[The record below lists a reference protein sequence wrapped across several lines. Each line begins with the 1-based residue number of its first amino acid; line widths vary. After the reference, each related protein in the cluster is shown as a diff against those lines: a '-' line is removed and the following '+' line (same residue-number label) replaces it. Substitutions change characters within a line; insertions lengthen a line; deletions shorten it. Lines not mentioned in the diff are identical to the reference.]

1 MGSLGRVE
9 TATGEMAYVL
19 PPTEEMYNVM
29 LHGLKSFT
37 DDLQSGHTD
46 SSAIGYGWAPAPFA
60 AKISAPRFLRPKPPT
75 LSLSLRDAEL
85 RPAPLSARSPGA
97 EGSRSPRRP
106 SSAGME
112 AAARTTSDSDTSRG
126 GAAKE
131 IVAPQS
137 ARGVVL
143 PPAKSSRQRPQKHLA
158 ADGKGPKKPVT
169 KEPRESVPMPPERV
183 PQDRHRPA
191 PMRPVPN
198 AHAQNER
205 ATGLAAKHGPR
216 NLEEHIAFA
225 SQRLLSGQ
233 LTWKTEDSFADYRNL
248 RAGEYFNHFQQN
260 AALTTKAG
268 LTKSLKD
275 YSTSFSDA
283 ESFFPRSYDV
293 AQKSEREDFILDF
306 RRSAALRVALLH
318 RRMRKDQQQGLNV
331 AYQCN
336 ETVLAASQRVLQRWQ
351 KDLDREHLDEGDEGA
366 HLSEDL
372 WEALLLYSDLQ
383 QSELLYGV
391 ADRNRHA
398 KNARSEESCVQELKL
413 WPEFLSHHWGYG
425 EFADTLQHTLMRLEM
440 LFPQWS
446 LLGNETGGRNVW
458 IVKPGTNSKSNGIEC
473 MSHLK
478 ELLQHCDR
486 MPNRLVQ
493 KYVERPLLLFSG
505 RKFDIR
511 QWVLVRS
518 VEPLKVFLFSECY
531 LRLCNG
537 MYDLGDLRDR
547 ERHISSWQV
556 NKHGKN
562 VVDGAVV
569 SLEDFRRELEELT
582 GQKDYW
588 EKELLPQMKHIVVE
602 VLRAGALS
610 LTPRAE
616 SFELFGFD
624 LMLDEAMKMWLLEV
638 NLSPGCDSRTWP
650 YWAEKKPMGSERLR
664 HRDTVAPVAT
674 GTVLT
679 GTVTS
684 DQAQRA
690 AGVMRCERP
699 DLSIQGT
706 PLGVPVMSQ
715 RVEIW
720 DPGGRGVSFIAEDA
734 EASHSP
740 KEPVWSQVRKGT
752 GFVSLSDLPDDDEE
766 EQGVRFPEANGF
778 RTIRPEVRK
787 GTGFVAASDLPSDGS
802 DDEDDAATAVR
813 KGTGYVSLSDLP
825 SDGEEVRKGTGFVSL
840 SELPSDGSE
849 EEAQMVRKGTG
860 YVSLSELPSDDEE
873 DSYQASGQEGQPRT
887 KVRKGTGYVAASD
900 LPSDGSDEERG
911 VSFNVPSKAEG
922 HTGDPKGK
930 VRKGTG
936 YVSLSEL
943 PSDDEEDSYQA
954 SGQEGQ
960 PRTKVRKGTGYVA
973 ASDLPSDGSDEEKQ
987 YHLQERGVTFNV
999 PSKAE
1004 GHTGDPKG
1012 KVRKGTGYVSLSELP
1027 SDDEE
1032 DTYQQASGQEGQPRT
1047 KVRKGTGYVAASD
1060 LPSDGSDEERGVTFN
1075 VPSKAEGHTGDP
1087 KGKVRK
1093 GTGYVSL
1100 SELPS
1105 DDEEEPASVSFQA
1118 SGPEGQLRPKVRK
1131 GTGFVAAGDLPSEG
1145 SEEEQET
1152 NSVSFKARADQG
1164 DPKPKVQQGT
1174 GFVGLSDLPD
1184 EESSVSF
1191 QARGD
1196 EGEPKPKVRQDTCVV
1211 RASQLPP
1218 EEEEEQQNR
1227 WPRKSAMKQ
1236 QVSPRKQG
1244 HTLSAYAL
1252 FELGSDEEDEGEN
1265 EAQVTTATTAPGR
1278 VGFDETAEEK
1288 PRPTASKVT
1297 GRRGTGFISAEEV
1310 DNMVPDEEAVVR
1322 ETAKATLK
1330 KGRSFVATEDLAAA
1344 LEEPESPGLQQADHA
1359 EVDAES
1365 RVTFDASAQERSS
1378 SQGSSKVARKGT
1390 GFLSANDLKN
1400 MADEDEA
1407 EDPKAAVTFDESA
1420 QERASSQGSSKVARK
1435 GTGFLSAADLQA
1447 MAAEE
1452 EDEAEAS
1459 KAAVTF
1465 DESAEERASSQGS
1478 SKVARKGTGFL
1489 SAADLQ
1495 AMAAEE
1501 EDEAEDPKAAVT
1513 FDESAQERASSQGS
1527 SKVARKGT
1535 GFLSAADLQAMAAE
1549 EEDEAEDPKAAVTFD
1564 ESAEERASS
1573 QGSSKVARKGTGFL
1587 SAADLQAMA
1596 AEEEDEAEDPKAAV
1610 TFDESAE
1617 ERASSQGSSKVARK
1631 GTGFLSAADLQAM
1644 AAEEEDE
1651 AEDPK
1656 AAVTFDESAQERASS
1671 QGSSKV
1677 DPKAAVTFDE
1687 TAQERSSS
1695 QGSSKVGRKGT
1706 GFLSANDLKAM
1717 GNEDEAEDEDEE
1729 HRGAAVT
1736 FDESAQAHGIAL
1748 QRCLPFLRSE
1758 RRPKEAPRS
1767 LAKAPVFFLLKT

>member
-106 SSAGME
+106 SSAGREEKRPVLPRME

-638 NLSPGCDSRTWP
+638 NLSPGCDSRT
-650 YWAEKKPMGSERLR
+650 AFMDRMLSRMSHRLIE
-664 HRDTVAPVAT
+664 VAVLGREEADGEEPDWIKICDEA
-674 GTVLT
+674 GTTARSADL
-679 GTVTS
+679 
-684 DQAQRA
+684 Q
-690 AGVMRCERP
+690 RP

-706 PLGVPVMSQ
+706 PLRIPKKGPAAARAGPQ
-715 RVEIW
+715 

-740 KEPVWSQVRKGT
+740 KEPVRKGT

-766 EQGVRFPEANGF
+766 EQGVRFPEVSGPSEEGQPRAK
-778 RTIRPEVRK
+778 VRK

-802 DDEDDAATAVR
+802 DDEDRGVTFNVPAQVEDRNADPKVKVR

-825 SDGEEVRKGTGFVSL
+825 SDGEEETAAVSFQASADDGQPRAKVRKGTGFVSL

-849 EEAQMVRKGTG
+849 EE
-860 YVSLSELPSDDEE
+860 E
-873 DSYQASGQEGQPRT
+873 D
-887 KVRKGTGYVAASD
+887 
-900 LPSDGSDEERG
+900 RG
-911 VSFNVPSKAEG
+911 VTFNVPAKADG
-922 HTGDPKGK
+922 GNGDPKQK

-943 PSDDEEDSYQA
+943 PSDDEEGTA
-954 SGQEGQ
+954 S
-960 PRTKVRKGTGYVA
+960 
-973 ASDLPSDGSDEEKQ
+973 
-987 YHLQERGVTFNV
+987 
-999 PSKAE
+999 
-1004 GHTGDPKG
+1004 
-1012 KVRKGTGYVSLSELP
+1012 VSF
-1027 SDDEE
+1027 
-1032 DTYQQASGQEGQPRT
+1032 QASGQEGQPRT

-1501 EDEAEDPKAAVT
+1501 EDE
-1513 FDESAQERASSQGS
+1513 
-1527 SKVARKGT
+1527 
-1535 GFLSAADLQAMAAE
+1535 
-1549 EEDEAEDPKAAVTFD
+1549 
-1564 ESAEERASS
+1564 
-1573 QGSSKVARKGTGFL
+1573 
-1587 SAADLQAMA
+1587 
-1596 AEEEDEAEDPKAAV
+1596 
-1610 TFDESAE
+1610 
-1617 ERASSQGSSKVARK
+1617 
-1631 GTGFLSAADLQAM
+1631 
-1644 AAEEEDE
+1644 
-1651 AEDPK
+1651 
-1656 AAVTFDESAQERASS
+1656 
-1671 QGSSKV
+1671 V

-1736 FDESAQAHGIAL
+1736 FDESAQERTPSEGSSKVS
-1748 QRCLPFLRSE
+1748 RKGTGFLSTKDLKAME
-1758 RRPKEAPRS
+1758 DEDEYDEEDFEEDFEDDFEAESGNESPNAS
-1767 LAKAPVFFLLKT
+1767 KTQ

>member
-19 PPTEEMYNVM
+19 PLTEEMYNVM

-106 SSAGME
+106 SSAGREEKRPVLPRME

-638 NLSPGCDSRTWP
+638 NLSPGCDSRT
-650 YWAEKKPMGSERLR
+650 AFMDRMLSRMSHRLIE
-664 HRDTVAPVAT
+664 VAVLGREEADGEEPDWIKICDEA
-674 GTVLT
+674 GTTARSADL
-679 GTVTS
+679 
-684 DQAQRA
+684 Q
-690 AGVMRCERP
+690 RP

-706 PLGVPVMSQ
+706 PLRIPKKGPAAARAGPQ
-715 RVEIW
+715 

-740 KEPVWSQVRKGT
+740 KEPVRKGT

-766 EQGVRFPEANGF
+766 EQGVRFPEVSGPSEEGQPRAK
-778 RTIRPEVRK
+778 VRK

-802 DDEDDAATAVR
+802 DDEDRGVTFNVPAQVEDRNADPKVKVR

-825 SDGEEVRKGTGFVSL
+825 SDGEEASADDGQPRAKVRKGTGFVSL

-849 EEAQMVRKGTG
+849 EEEDRGVTFNVPAKADGGNGDPKQKVRKGTG

-873 DSYQASGQEGQPRT
+873 GTASVSFQASGQEGQPRT

-943 PSDDEEDSYQA
+943 PSDDEEGTA
-954 SGQEGQ
+954 S
-960 PRTKVRKGTGYVA
+960 
-973 ASDLPSDGSDEEKQ
+973 
-987 YHLQERGVTFNV
+987 
-999 PSKAE
+999 
-1004 GHTGDPKG
+1004 
-1012 KVRKGTGYVSLSELP
+1012 VSF
-1027 SDDEE
+1027 
-1032 DTYQQASGQEGQPRT
+1032 QASGQEGQPRT

-1164 DPKPKVQQGT
+1164 DPKPKVRQGT

-1564 ESAEERASS
+1564 ESAQERASS

-1596 AEEEDEAEDPKAAV
+1596 AEEEDE
-1610 TFDESAE
+1610 
-1617 ERASSQGSSKVARK
+1617 
-1631 GTGFLSAADLQAM
+1631 
-1644 AAEEEDE
+1644 
-1651 AEDPK
+1651 
-1656 AAVTFDESAQERASS
+1656 
-1671 QGSSKV
+1671 V

-1736 FDESAQAHGIAL
+1736 FDESAQERTPSEGSSKVS
-1748 QRCLPFLRSE
+1748 RKGTGFLSTKDLKAME
-1758 RRPKEAPRS
+1758 DEDEYDEEDFEEDFEDDFEAESGNESPNAS
-1767 LAKAPVFFLLKT
+1767 KTQ

>member
-106 SSAGME
+106 SSAGREEKRPVLPRME

-638 NLSPGCDSRTWP
+638 NLSPGCDSRT
-650 YWAEKKPMGSERLR
+650 AFMDRMLSRMSHRLIE
-664 HRDTVAPVAT
+664 VAVLGREEADGEEPDWIKICDEA
-674 GTVLT
+674 GTTARSADL
-679 GTVTS
+679 
-684 DQAQRA
+684 Q
-690 AGVMRCERP
+690 RP

-706 PLGVPVMSQ
+706 PLRIPKKGPAAARAGPQ
-715 RVEIW
+715 

-740 KEPVWSQVRKGT
+740 KEPVRKGT

-766 EQGVRFPEANGF
+766 EQGVRFPEVSGPSEEGQPRAK
-778 RTIRPEVRK
+778 VRK

-802 DDEDDAATAVR
+802 DDEDRGVTFNVPAQVEDRNADPKVKVR

-825 SDGEEVRKGTGFVSL
+825 SDGEEETAAVSFQASADDGQPRAKVRKGTGFVSL

-849 EEAQMVRKGTG
+849 EE
-860 YVSLSELPSDDEE
+860 E
-873 DSYQASGQEGQPRT
+873 D
-887 KVRKGTGYVAASD
+887 
-900 LPSDGSDEERG
+900 RG
-911 VSFNVPSKAEG
+911 VTFNVPAKADG
-922 HTGDPKGK
+922 GNGDPKQK

-943 PSDDEEDSYQA
+943 PSDDEEGTA
-954 SGQEGQ
+954 S
-960 PRTKVRKGTGYVA
+960 
-973 ASDLPSDGSDEEKQ
+973 
-987 YHLQERGVTFNV
+987 
-999 PSKAE
+999 
-1004 GHTGDPKG
+1004 
-1012 KVRKGTGYVSLSELP
+1012 VSF
-1027 SDDEE
+1027 
-1032 DTYQQASGQEGQPRT
+1032 QASGQEGQPRT

-1310 DNMVPDEEAVVR
+1310 DNMVPDEAGTPR
-1322 ETAKATLK
+1322 SSLTPRDLWAKPKHSATLK

-1501 EDEAEDPKAAVT
+1501 EDE
-1513 FDESAQERASSQGS
+1513 
-1527 SKVARKGT
+1527 
-1535 GFLSAADLQAMAAE
+1535 
-1549 EEDEAEDPKAAVTFD
+1549 
-1564 ESAEERASS
+1564 
-1573 QGSSKVARKGTGFL
+1573 
-1587 SAADLQAMA
+1587 
-1596 AEEEDEAEDPKAAV
+1596 
-1610 TFDESAE
+1610 
-1617 ERASSQGSSKVARK
+1617 
-1631 GTGFLSAADLQAM
+1631 
-1644 AAEEEDE
+1644 
-1651 AEDPK
+1651 
-1656 AAVTFDESAQERASS
+1656 
-1671 QGSSKV
+1671 V

-1736 FDESAQAHGIAL
+1736 FDESAQERTPSEGSSKVS
-1748 QRCLPFLRSE
+1748 RKGTGFLSTKDLKAME
-1758 RRPKEAPRS
+1758 DEDEYDEEDFEEDFEDDFEAESGNESPNAS
-1767 LAKAPVFFLLKT
+1767 KTQ